1 MLPDFS
7 KIKGL
12 HPSFAL
18 KKAMH
23 DKGIKAIELAEAL
36 QEHKQ
41 TISAI
46 LNERRSITP
55 ALSVKLA
62 DYFKVP
68 EDYFMLLQSSYDV
81 KKVMQTQNSPNL
93 KNFRKVLF
101 WDTDFSKIDWH
112 KNKRAIIRRILER
125 GNEQEIKEIL
135 SFYGRKSIKEELK
148 TMEESFLPAFKENIK
163 KYELI

>member
-7 KIKGL
+7 KIKGI

-18 KKAMH
+18 KKAMQ
-23 DKGIKAIELAEAL
+23 DKGIKPIELAEAL

-55 ALSVKLA
+55 TLSVKLA
-62 DYFKVP
+62 NYFKVP

-81 KKVMQTQNSPNL
+81 KKVMQTQNTPNL
-93 KNFRKVLF
+93 KKLRKVLF

-112 KNKRAIIRRILER
+112 KNK
-125 GNEQEIKEIL
+125 
-135 SFYGRKSIKEELK
+135 
-148 TMEESFLPAFKENIK
+148 
-163 KYELI
+163 

>member
-12 HPSFAL
+12 HPSFVL

-62 DYFKVP
+62 DYFKLP

-101 WDTDFSKIDWH
+101 
-112 KNKRAIIRRILER
+112 
-125 GNEQEIKEIL
+125 
-135 SFYGRKSIKEELK
+135 
-148 TMEESFLPAFKENIK
+148 
-163 KYELI
+163 